1 MSVVGSGLP
10 PRWSIRILSL
20 SAGNCSPT
28 SRRTSRLRAWW
39 RSYVSDSARPSMLPS
54 WRVRGAGGD
63 PSLGGPA
70 EPHHTFPAR
79 RTERQ
84 YRDLAYCVSQLP
96 LTERGL
102 RKMLDNFDCFGD
114 KLSDES
120 IFSAFL
126 SIVGKLRRGAK
137 PEGKVRRACSFQ
149 AAAPTGVLRLQVSDL
164 VPS

>member
-1 MSVVGSGLP
+1 MGLYLSILRLP
-10 PRWSIRILSL
+10 P
-20 SAGNCSPT
+20 AVC
-28 SRRTSRLRAWW
+28 
-39 RSYVSDSARPSMLPS
+39 
-54 WRVRGAGGD
+54 
-63 PSLGGPA
+63 
-70 EPHHTFPAR
+70 

-126 SIVGKLRRGAK
+126 SVVGKLRRGAK
-137 PEGKVRRACSFQ
+137 PEGKVSLAAGLVLCILPGPPHLPRAALQPILQHHLSPALLFLPPVSLSFS
-149 AAAPTGVLRLQVSDL
+149 LF
-164 VPS
+164 